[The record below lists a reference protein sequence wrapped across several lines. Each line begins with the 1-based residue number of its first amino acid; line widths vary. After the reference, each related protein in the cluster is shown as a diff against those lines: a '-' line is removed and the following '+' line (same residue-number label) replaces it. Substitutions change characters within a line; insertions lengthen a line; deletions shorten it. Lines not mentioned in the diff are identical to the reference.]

1 MTTKQQV
8 EALNTRLMDLTDEAH
23 RRLAPLEAERKRLRV
38 QLQAITKRAVEPW
51 VITLD
56 A

>member
-8 EALNTRLMDLTDEAH
+8 EHLNDRLMDLTDEAH

-38 QLQAITKRAVEPW
+38 QLQALTHRPIEAW